1 MDVKALPAR
10 PNLEQYK
17 KQAKEL
23 LKVCASGDAEGVW
36 RIKRY
41 NSRLAKLSEG
51 DFRNVPLRLADA
63 QLAIAGEHGFE
74 SWPKFAKHI
83 EDLTR
88 DSSSISKFETAA
100 DAVIAGDLV
109 TLERLLS
116 EDPGLVRA
124 RSSRAHRATLLH
136 YLAANAVED
145 YRQKT
150 PKNAAAVAEILLQA
164 GANVDATIEA
174 YGTEW
179 TALGLIAT
187 SLHPLEA
194 GVQIALT
201 EILLD
206 AGASV
211 NGVSEEWTP
220 LVMALRNG
228 RGAAAELLARRGA
241 RLDLEGAAGVGRLD
255 VVKRFFKDDGSLKP
269 VATKTQME
277 AGFLWACEYG
287 RNNVVDFLVKHGV
300 DLWAHDVNGQTGL
313 HWAVIGGRLD
323 TIPLLLERGASLE
336 ATNFYGGT
344 VLGQALW
351 SALNGNRSIDYVPI
365 VETLLNAGANP
376 DAVDYPTGNA
386 RLDSV
391 LRRFGAQ
398 SAGAGAKQE
407 EKHATAQQA
416 DSLLQRALQAR
427 REKRL
432 EDAKTDLVEAI
443 HLLREPGTR
452 SELAW
457 ALREL
462 GELERHLP
470 DAESA
475 LQHYEEAIAILRGLD
490 EPLRLAHTIRHL
502 GDVHHD
508 AGRAALAE
516 PCYQEALALYRG
528 NESTRPLELA
538 NAIRSLAVL
547 KAEEGEIAEA
557 TRLWQEAHDLYTS
570 VDVPAG
576 VAESAARLAILA
588 WRQGDGSQSRAWLS
602 AAKAAADASEDPNS
616 LRYVGQ
622 VRAIIAG

>member
-1 MDVKALPAR
+1 M
-10 PNLEQYK
+10 
-17 KQAKEL
+17 
-23 LKVCASGDAEGVW
+23 
-36 RIKRY
+36 
-41 NSRLAKLSEG
+41 
-51 DFRNVPLRLADA
+51 
-63 QLAIAGEHGFE
+63 
-74 SWPKFAKHI
+74 
-83 EDLTR
+83 T
-88 DSSSISKFETAA
+88 
-100 DAVIAGDLV
+100 
-109 TLERLLS
+109 TLERLLR
-116 EDPGLVRA
+116 EDPGLIRA

-136 YLAANAVED
+136 YLAANGVED

-150 PKNAAAVAEILLQA
+150 PKNAVAVAQILLKA
-164 GANVDATIEA
+164 GADVNATMEA

-194 GVQIALT
+194 GVQMALL

-220 LVMALRNG
+220 LVAALRNG
-228 RGAAAELLARRGA
+228 RGEAAELLARRGA

-255 VVKRFFKDDGSLKP
+255 VVKSFFKNDGSLKP
-269 VATKTQME
+269 GATKTQME

-300 DLWAHDVNGQTGL
+300 DLRAHDLNGQTGL
-313 HWAVIGGRLD
+313 HWAVVGGQFD
-323 TIPLLLERGASLE
+323 TIHLLLERGASLE
-336 ATNFYGGT
+336 ATNAYGGT

-351 SALNGNRSIDYVPI
+351 SALNGNGGIDYVPI

-391 LRRFGAQ
+391 LQRFGAK
-398 SAGAGAKQE
+398 SAGAAAKQE
-407 EKHATAQQA
+407 ETHATAEQA
-416 DSLLQRALQAR
+416 DGLLQRALQAR
-427 REKRL
+427 REKRTS
-432 EDAKTDLVEAI
+432 EAKQYLDEAVV
-443 HLLREPGTR
+443 LLREQGTPGQ
-452 SELAW
+452 LAR
-457 ALREL
+457 AIREL
-462 GELERHLP
+462 GELEKHLP
-470 DAESA
+470 DAAAA
-475 LQHYEEAIAILRGLD
+475 LQHYEEAVSILRELG

-516 PCYQEALALYRG
+516 PCYQEALTLYRG
-528 NESTRPLELA
+528 DEGTRPLELA

-547 KAEEGEIAEA
+547 KAEAGEIAEA
-557 TRLWQEAHDLYTS
+557 TRLWQEAHDLYAT
-570 VDVPAG
+570 VNVPAG

-588 WRQGDGSQSRAWLS
+588 WRQGDGSQSRKWLS

-622 VRAIIAG
+622 VTAMIES